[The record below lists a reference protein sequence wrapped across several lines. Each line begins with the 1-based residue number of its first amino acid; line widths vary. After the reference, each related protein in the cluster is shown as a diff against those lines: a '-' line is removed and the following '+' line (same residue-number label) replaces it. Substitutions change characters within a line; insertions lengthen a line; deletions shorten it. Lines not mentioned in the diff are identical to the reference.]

1 MSVPTSRSTSSESA
15 GRATRTRPTALRC
28 AALIGS
34 VLAVVLTVGGCG
46 AGPNA
51 QTSQEAPAVNGAA
64 ATTGPIAVRDAMI
77 VLPAR
82 PAGPDAYA
90 PGGTAPLRMWIV
102 NQGQQPDRLLSA
114 SSSAATSVSTG
125 GDLTVAPGGAVAVTA
140 ASSTA
145 SAAPVASPTGSTGEQ
160 VRHASMALVGLR
172 EAVQPGQNYPVTLV
186 FENAGPITLA
196 VPVGSTTQG

>member
-1 MSVPTSRSTSSESA
+1 MSVPSTRSTSYE
-15 GRATRTRPTALRC
+15 RARRGGPTVVARW
-28 AALIGS
+28 AALLAA
-34 VLAVVLTVGGCG
+34 VLAMTLTVGGCG

-51 QTSQEAPAVNGAA
+51 QTGQEAPAVNGAA

-90 PGGTAPLRMWIV
+90 PGGTAPLQMWIV

-125 GDLTVAPGGAVAVTA
+125 GDLIVAPGGAVAVTA

-145 SAAPVASPTGSTGEQ
+145 SAAPAASPTGSTGEQ
-160 VRHASMALVGLR
+160 VRHASMTLVGLR

-186 FENAGPITLA
+186 FENAGPVTLA

>member
-1 MSVPTSRSTSSESA
+1 MSVPRTRSPSSA
-15 GRATRTRPTALRC
+15 GAPRSRPTFALRG
-28 AALIGS
+28 AALLAG
-34 VLAVVLTVGGCG
+34 VLAMTLTVGGCG

-51 QTSQEAPAVNGAA
+51 QTGQEAPAVNGAA

-114 SSSAATSVSTG
+114 SSPAATSVSTG

-145 SAAPVASPTGSTGEQ
+145 SAAPVAPPTGSTGQQ
-160 VRHASMALVGLR
+160 VQHASMALVGLR

-186 FENAGPITLA
+186 FENAGPVTLA